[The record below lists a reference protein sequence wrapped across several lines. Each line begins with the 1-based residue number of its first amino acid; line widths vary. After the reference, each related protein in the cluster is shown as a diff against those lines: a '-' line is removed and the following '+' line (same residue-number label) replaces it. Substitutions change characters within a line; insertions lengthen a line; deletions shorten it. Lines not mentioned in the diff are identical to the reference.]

1 MVITKDE
8 LLVLIDYYETKIAN
22 VDLKIYL
29 MENSEASKLLS
40 PDIIEIQTHTLI
52 GIRDLNENRL
62 KKLKSKLKTD
72 DDIF

>member
-22 VDLKIYL
+22 INLKIYL
-29 MENSEASKLLS
+29 MENSEASKLLD

-52 GIRDLNENRL
+52 GIRDLKENRL
-62 KKLKSKLKTD
+62 KKLKAYLNY
-72 DDIF
+72 F

>member
-22 VDLKIYL
+22 VNLKIYL

-40 PDIIEIQTHTLI
+40 PDIIEIQMHTLI
-52 GIRDLNENRL
+52 GLRDLYENRL

-72 DDIF
+72 DDTF

>member
-8 LLVLIDYYETKIAN
+8 LLVLIDYYETKMAN
-22 VDLKIYL
+22 VNLKIYL

-52 GIRDLNENRL
+52 GLLDIYENRL
-62 KKLKSKLKTD
+62 KKLKSKLKAD
-72 DDIF
+72 ADLF